1 MPRRPDRPIIESL
14 LDTDFY
20 KFTMGQL
27 VFHRHPNVP
36 VEYALV
42 NRTKEVKLPT
52 EIDEGELREQLDH
65 AMSLRFNRS
74 EIHYLRGTNE
84 YQDRMFQEDYL
95 DFLLTLSLP
104 PYEIDWP
111 NGVLKFYG
119 PWSHTIYWETIAL
132 SIVNELFHRRGRGIL
147 QGIVSTRAFI
157 DRNIAVGRIRLF
169 EKIDAIMDASI
180 SGLNINFSDFG
191 TRRRFSREW
200 QDYVVGI
207 LAEELP
213 KEFLGTSNTYLAMK
227 YGLLPMGTS
236 AHEMFM
242 AYSGI
247 HHESDDTILES
258 HNQVLRDWW
267 DEYGWGLS
275 IALTDTYGTDF
286 FFRDMTAEQ
295 AKNWKGLRQDS
306 GDPIE
311 FGRKAIDFYESRGID
326 PKTKLIVFSDGLD
339 LNRIMELAREF
350 QSKINVS
357 FGWGT
362 NLTND
367 LGHSTLSLVA
377 KLVRANGHGTVK
389 LSDNIAKAIGK
400 PKDVERFKNIFG
412 YTSNLNEAC
421 RY

>member
-1 MPRRPDRPIIESL
+1 MPRRPDKPIIESL
-14 LDTDFY
+14 LDIDFY

-42 NRTKEVKLPT
+42 NRTTGVKLSR

-111 NGVLKFYG
+111 RGTLKFYG

-132 SIVNELFHRRGRGIL
+132 SIVNELFHRRGIPQGWARRATIDQDIARG
-147 QGIVSTRAFI
+147 
-157 DRNIAVGRIRLF
+157 RLKLG
-169 EKIDAIMDASI
+169 EKIEAIRRLSYLDVR
-180 SGLNINFSDFG
+180 FSDFG
-191 TRRRFSREW
+191 TRRRFSRDW
-200 QDYVVGI
+200 QDYVVSI
-207 LAEELP
+207 MAEELP
-213 KEFLGTSNTYLAMK
+213 TQFLGTSNTHLAMK

-247 HHESDDTILES
+247 CHESDDTILES
-258 HNQVLRDWW
+258 HNRVLQDWW
-267 DEYGWGLS
+267 SEYGWGLS

-286 FFRDMTAEQ
+286 FFRDMTDEQ
-295 AKNWKGLRQDS
+295 AKEWKGLRQDS

-326 PKTKLIVFSDGLD
+326 PKTKLVVFSDGLD

-367 LGHSTLSLVA
+367 LGHKTLSLVV

-400 PKDVERFKNIFG
+400 PEDIERFKSIFG
-412 YTSNLNEAC
+412 YASTLNEAC

>member
-1 MPRRPDRPIIESL
+1 MLRHPDEPIIKSL
-14 LDTDFY
+14 LDIDFY

-27 VFHRHPNVP
+27 VFHRPPHVP

-52 EIDEGELREQLDH
+52 QIDEGELREQLDH

-213 KEFLGTSNTYLAMK
+213 KEFLGTSNT
-227 YGLLPMGTS
+227 
-236 AHEMFM
+236 
-242 AYSGI
+242 
-247 HHESDDTILES
+247 
-258 HNQVLRDWW
+258 
-267 DEYGWGLS
+267 
-275 IALTDTYGTDF
+275 
-286 FFRDMTAEQ
+286 
-295 AKNWKGLRQDS
+295 
-306 GDPIE
+306 
-311 FGRKAIDFYESRGID
+311 
-326 PKTKLIVFSDGLD
+326 
-339 LNRIMELAREF
+339 
-350 QSKINVS
+350 
-357 FGWGT
+357 
-362 NLTND
+362 
-367 LGHSTLSLVA
+367 
-377 KLVRANGHGTVK
+377 
-389 LSDNIAKAIGK
+389 
-400 PKDVERFKNIFG
+400 
-412 YTSNLNEAC
+412 
-421 RY
+421 